1 MTRTQNEFV
10 IDFPLAFSYLVTLA
24 CTATIVWIDAVRSP
38 LGISPLIVLWICV
51 VGAWLSFRF
60 DRSWA
65 VAGSL
70 AFCISILIITSGDR
84 IAFLWSAK
92 GAQ

>member
-1 MTRTQNEFV
+1 MTRTQNECV
-10 IDFPLAFSYLVTLA
+10 VDFPAAFAYLVTLA
-24 CTATIVWIDAVRSP
+24 WIATTIWIDAVPGPPRRWP
-38 LGISPLIVLWICV
+38 LVILWICV

-65 VAGSL
+65 ATGAL

>member
-1 MTRTQNEFV
+1 MTRTQNECV

-38 LGISPLIVLWICV
+38 LVGISPLIVLWICV
-51 VGAWLSFRF
+51 VGAWLSSRF

-65 VAGSL
+65 ATGAL
-70 AFCISILIITSGDR
+70 AFCISLLIIASGGR
-84 IAFLWSAK
+84 ITFLL
-92 GAQ
+92 